1 MPRRASHRG
10 LQRASSNSPG
20 EYAPHLTPRAC
31 CLLLAAAQEL
41 FKYKRNEGGFSGW
54 LSTRLLFIP
63 QRSAYQA
70 IEIFNGLDNEM
81 FANFANIRPGALEQI
96 AKAEPDIQ
104 ALIAERVEAGEIFTA
119 AKVKEIDDAGL
130 TLLDFSAA
138 ERSVLSA
145 T

>member
-1 MPRRASHRG
+1 M
-10 LQRASSNSPG
+10 
-20 EYAPHLTPRAC
+20 
-31 CLLLAAAQEL
+31 
-41 FKYKRNEGGFSGW
+41 
-54 LSTRLLFIP
+54 LFIP

>member
-1 MPRRASHRG
+1 
-10 LQRASSNSPG
+10 
-20 EYAPHLTPRAC
+20 
-31 CLLLAAAQEL
+31 
-41 FKYKRNEGGFSGW
+41 
-54 LSTRLLFIP
+54 
-63 QRSAYQA
+63 
-70 IEIFNGLDNEM
+70 M